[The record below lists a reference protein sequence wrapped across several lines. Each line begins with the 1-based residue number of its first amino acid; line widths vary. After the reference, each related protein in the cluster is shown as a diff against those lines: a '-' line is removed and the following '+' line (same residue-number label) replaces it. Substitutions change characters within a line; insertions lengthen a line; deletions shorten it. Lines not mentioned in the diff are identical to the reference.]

1 MKVALQ
7 KVLFLIFIS
16 LLISS
21 CLSDTGSQ
29 VQSRIQIGLRMDSI
43 GDTVSAGDDI
53 LTFKNVQ
60 LIHGL
65 SFFVRG
71 EENLPISQQ
80 AQQFQF
86 DGNSTNP
93 QALLP
98 VTIFPEGTYQE
109 FNLQIPRA
117 PEGNA
122 LIDPA
127 FFADDGRR
135 FTIVLNGTFND
146 STFRYRSERIFEIPF
161 EFDPDVS
168 VPEFNTA
175 FTFIISTD
183 IRGWFSTGGQGFLDP
198 RIDNNSTAINNNI
211 GESFRIEQ
219 IDQGD
224 GLQ

>member
-21 CLSDTGSQ
+21 CLSDTGNQ
-29 VQSRIQIGLRMDSI
+29 AQSRIQIGLRMDSI
-43 GDTVSAGDDI
+43 GDTVSSAGDT
-53 LTFKNVQ
+53 LTFENIQ

-65 SFFVRG
+65 SFFIRDQDTLLIANQVQ
-71 EENLPISQQ
+71 P
-80 AQQFQF
+80 FQF
-86 DGNSTNP
+86 DANSTNP
-93 QALLP
+93 QALLSL
-98 VTIFPEGTYQE
+98 TIFPEGTYQE

-117 PEGNA
+117 LEGNA

-127 FFADDGRR
+127 FFGEEGRR

-146 STFRYRSERIFEIPF
+146 STFRYRSERIFEFPF
-161 EFDPDVS
+161 QFNPDVS
-168 VPEFNTA
+168 VPEFNAA

-198 RIDNNSTAINNNI
+198 RIDNNSTAINDNI